1 MSNTT
6 KQGKNTAI
14 VSYITIIGT
23 LIAFSMNMEAKNEF
37 ATFHIRQAFGLWIS
51 FFALGFLIGYANSLY
66 ATMGLYIFFII
77 LLLYGFTG
85 ALSGKKQMVPLLGK
99 FFQKW
104 FGFI

>member
-1 MSNTT
+1 MNEIV
-6 KQGKNTAI
+6 KQGKNAAI

-37 ATFHIRQAFGLWIS
+37 AAFHIRQAFGLWIS
-51 FFALGFLIGYANSLY
+51 FFALGFLIGHANSIY

-99 FFQKW
+99 LFQKW
-104 FGFI
+104 LGVI